1 VNRLLLIK
9 IIISHVIVSDSEALF
24 FLHLNHN
31 KNHYLCKDD
40 PPLLMSGMASIF
52 LTKILYLLI
61 LLSILISNI
70 YIFNSLL

>member
-1 VNRLLLIK
+1 
-9 IIISHVIVSDSEALF
+9 
-24 FLHLNHN
+24 
-31 KNHYLCKDD
+31 
-40 PPLLMSGMASIF
+40 MSGMASIF